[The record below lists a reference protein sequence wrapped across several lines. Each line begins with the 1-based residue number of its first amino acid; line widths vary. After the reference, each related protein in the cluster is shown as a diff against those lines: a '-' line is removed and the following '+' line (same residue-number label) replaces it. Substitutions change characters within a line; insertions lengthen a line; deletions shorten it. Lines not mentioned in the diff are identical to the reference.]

1 LTIAASRNVIDDYI
15 TEEII
20 MSQRQG
26 WFEGW
31 RLLAAL
37 TLSLIALSLWIA
49 SMRQFEVE
57 DVRMVIRFTAR
68 SSLLLFCLAFGAA
81 ALARLWP
88 NAWTRWQRRN
98 RRYLGLSFA
107 ASHAIHAV
115 AIVAFA
121 KMDPAGFA
129 EATSAASYIFG
140 GIGYAFIIAMTA
152 TSFDGTAALI
162 GPRAWRALHL
172 VGGYYLWFQ
181 FMVSFGKRVPAMPVY
196 AAFLVPLLVVMAL
209 RMIAMAAHPRGRT
222 AVAG

>member
-1 LTIAASRNVIDDYI
+1 
-15 TEEII
+15 

-26 WFEGW
+26 WLEGW

-37 TLSLIALSLWIA
+37 TLSLVVLSLWIA
-49 SMRQFEVE
+49 SMRQFEAE
-57 DVRMVIRFTAR
+57 GVRMVIRFTAR
-68 SSLLLFCLAFGAA
+68 SSLTLFCLAFSAA
-81 ALARLWP
+81 ALARLRP

-121 KMDPAGFA
+121 IMDPAGFA

-140 GIGYAFIIAMTA
+140 GIGYAFIIAMSA
-152 TSFDGTAALI
+152 TSFDRTAVLI

-172 VGGYYLWFQ
+172 TGGYYLWFQ
-181 FMVSFGKRVPAMPVY
+181 FMVSFGKRVPAMPLY
-196 AAFLVPLLVVMAL
+196 AAFLVPLLAVMAL
-209 RMIAMAAHPRGRT
+209 RLIAMAAHPRGRT
-222 AVAG
+222 VAAR

>member
-1 LTIAASRNVIDDYI
+1 MPAINVIDDYI
-15 TEEII
+15 REETT
-20 MSQRQG
+20 MSQRQS
-26 WFEGW
+26 WLEGW

-37 TLSLIALSLWIA
+37 TLSLIVLSLWIA

-57 DVRMVIRFTAR
+57 GVRVVIRFTAR
-68 SSLLLFCLAFGAA
+68 SSLMLFCLAFGAA

-121 KMDPAGFA
+121 NMDPADFA

-140 GIGYAFIIAMTA
+140 GIGYAFIIAMSA
-152 TSFDGTAALI
+152 TSFDRTAALL

-172 VGGYYLWFQ
+172 TGGYYLWLQ
-181 FMVSFGKRVPAMPVY
+181 FMVSFGKRVPAMPLY
-196 AAFLVPLLVVMAL
+196 AAFLLPLLAVIAL
-209 RMIAMAAHPRGRT
+209 RLIAMAAHPRGRT
-222 AVAG
+222 VAAR

>member
-1 LTIAASRNVIDDYI
+1 
-15 TEEII
+15 
-20 MSQRQG
+20 MSKRQS

-31 RLLAAL
+31 RLLAVL

-49 SMRQFEVE
+49 SMRQFDVE
-57 DVRMVIRFTAR
+57 GIRMVIRFTAR

-121 KMDPAGFA
+121 NMDPAGFT

-140 GIGYAFIIAMTA
+140 GIGYAVIIAMSA
-152 TSFDGTAALI
+152 TSFDRAAALL
-162 GPRAWRALHL
+162 GPRAWRTLHL

-181 FMVSFGKRVPAMPVY
+181 FMVSFGKRVPAMPLY
-196 AAFLVPLLVVMAL
+196 AAFLIPLLAVMAL
-209 RMIAMAAHPRGRT
+209 RLIAMAASPNRRP
-222 AVAG
+222 AEAQ

>member
-1 LTIAASRNVIDDYI
+1 
-15 TEEII
+15 
-20 MSQRQG
+20 MSQRQS

-31 RLLAAL
+31 RLLAVL

-57 DVRMVIRFTAR
+57 GVRMVIRVTAR
-68 SSLLLFCLAFGAA
+68 SSLVLFCLAFGAA

-129 EATSAASYIFG
+129 EATSPASYIFG
-140 GIGYAFIIAMTA
+140 GIGYAVIIAMSA
-152 TSFDGTAALI
+152 TSFDRTAALI

-181 FMVSFGKRVPAMPVY
+181 FMVSFGKRVPAMPGY
-196 AAFLVPLLVVMAL
+196 AAFLIPLLAVMAL
-209 RMIAMAAHPRGRT
+209 RLIAMAAHPRGRT
-222 AVAG
+222 AVAS

>member
-1 LTIAASRNVIDDYI
+1 
-15 TEEII
+15 
-20 MSQRQG
+20 MSQRQS
-26 WFEGW
+26 WLEGW

-37 TLSLIALSLWIA
+37 TLSLIVLSLWIA

-57 DVRMVIRFTAR
+57 GVRMVIRFTAR
-68 SSLLLFCLAFGAA
+68 SSLMLFCLAFGAA
-81 ALARLWP
+81 ALARLWL

-121 KMDPAGFA
+121 NMDPADFA

-140 GIGYAFIIAMTA
+140 GIGYAFIIAMSA
-152 TSFDGTAALI
+152 TSFDRTAALL

-172 VGGYYLWFQ
+172 TGGYYLWLQ
-181 FMVSFGKRVPAMPVY
+181 FMVSFGKRVPAMPLY
-196 AAFLVPLLVVMAL
+196 AAFLLPLLAVIAL
-209 RMIAMAAHPRGRT
+209 RLIAMAAHPRGRT
-222 AVAG
+222 VAAR

>member
-1 LTIAASRNVIDDYI
+1 MSEIAM
-15 TEEII
+15 T
-20 MSQRQG
+20 QRQS
-26 WFEGW
+26 WLEGW

-49 SMRQFEVE
+49 AMRQFEAE
-57 DVRMVIRFTAR
+57 GVRMVIRFTAR

-121 KMDPAGFA
+121 RTDPAGFA

-140 GIGYAFIIAMTA
+140 GIGYAFIIAMSA
-152 TSFDGTAALI
+152 TSFDRTAALL
-162 GPRAWRALHL
+162 GPRVWRTLHL

-181 FMVSFGKRVPAMPVY
+181 FMVSFGKRVPAMPLY
-196 AAFLVPLLVVMAL
+196 AAFLIPLLAVMAL
-209 RMIAMAAHPRGRT
+209 RLIAMAAHPRGRT
-222 AVAG
+222 AVAS